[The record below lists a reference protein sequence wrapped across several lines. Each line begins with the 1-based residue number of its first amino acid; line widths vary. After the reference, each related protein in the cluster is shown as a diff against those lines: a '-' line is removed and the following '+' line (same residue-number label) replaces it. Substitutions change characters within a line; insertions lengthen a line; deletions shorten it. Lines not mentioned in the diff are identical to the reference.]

1 MCSHSGAGGSSL
13 GDFAFRSALPHLR
26 PDFSLHCD
34 LQLVLRYSGLG
45 EVFGLSRGSALG
57 RGLSNKC
64 TWSLHGFPC
73 LAACRCASAMHTRKL
88 RRAGAFQG
96 ASPKRTRT
104 PVIEIRNDWQMN
116 QTCTAQAD
124 YIGWGCFASYS
135 LLIPGFL
142 VYMIVRQRKVM
153 TPIDHFVCFA
163 TADREKRN
171 FHVSVRAS
179 LEEGDK
185 TRAAMKDG
193 VCCFSQILL

>member
-1 MCSHSGAGGSSL
+1 MH
-13 GDFAFRSALPHLR
+13 LPCI
-26 PDFSLHCD
+26 PASCAE
-34 LQLVLRYSGLG
+34 LVLSKVHPPNAPAPL
-45 EVFGLSRGSALG
+45 
-57 RGLSNKC
+57 
-64 TWSLHGFPC
+64 
-73 LAACRCASAMHTRKL
+73 
-88 RRAGAFQG
+88 
-96 ASPKRTRT
+96 
-104 PVIEIRNDWQMN
+104 VIEIRNDWQMN

-142 VYMIVRQRKVM
+142 VYLIVRQRKVM

-171 FHVSVRAS
+171 FQVSVRAS